1 MADQSIGKVV
11 VVYGT
16 VKAQSAD
23 GVERVLGPN
32 SPIFLND
39 RINTGPDGAI
49 SIVFSNPENTQLD
62 LGRMTDM
69 VIDNSVVG
77 TEEVDLGEVTAEVAA
92 IQEALESG
100 EEIEIAETAAGP
112 AAGGAGQGG
121 GGRPIYRDEI
131 DGNEGEVTSGA
142 ETESVPYGF
151 TGTLADLA
159 VEPQEPVVFIP
170 PPPEPVS
177 VEEPEPEPVFFAAE
191 AGTTPPPA
199 DTTPPPAYDASA
211 GRAGIECCPRG

>member
-49 SIVFSNPENTQLD
+49 SIVFSNPENTQLA

-121 GGRPIYRDEI
+121 GGRPIYQDEL
-131 DGNEGEVTSGA
+131 DGNLGEVTSGA
-142 ETESVPYGF
+142 ETDGVGYDFE
-151 TGTLADLA
+151 GTLLDLVA
-159 VEPQEPVVFIP
+159 EPPAP
-170 PPPEPVS
+170 SARTAPAPPPEPVS

-191 AGTTPPPA
+191 AGTTPPPVE
-199 DTTPPPAYDASA
+199 TTPPPPVTTPPPEED
-211 GRAGIECCPRG
+211 EP

>member
-121 GGRPIYRDEI
+121 GGRPIYRDEL
-131 DGNEGEVTSGA
+131 DGE
-142 ETESVPYGF
+142 
-151 TGTLADLA
+151 
-159 VEPQEPVVFIP
+159 
-170 PPPEPVS
+170 
-177 VEEPEPEPVFFAAE
+177 
-191 AGTTPPPA
+191 
-199 DTTPPPAYDASA
+199 
-211 GRAGIECCPRG
+211 RGC

>member
-100 EEIEIAETAAGP
+100 EVIEIAETAAGP

-121 GGRPIYRDEI
+121 GGRPIYRDEL

-142 ETESVPYGF
+142 ETDGVGYDFE
-151 TGTLADLA
+151 GTLLDLVA
-159 VEPQEPVVFIP
+159 EPPAPSARTAPAP
-170 PPPEPVS
+170 PPPEPQPALFI
-177 VEEPEPEPVFFAAE
+177 EPEPEPE
-191 AGTTPPPA
+191 PEP
-199 DTTPPPAYDASA
+199 D
-211 GRAGIECCPRG
+211 